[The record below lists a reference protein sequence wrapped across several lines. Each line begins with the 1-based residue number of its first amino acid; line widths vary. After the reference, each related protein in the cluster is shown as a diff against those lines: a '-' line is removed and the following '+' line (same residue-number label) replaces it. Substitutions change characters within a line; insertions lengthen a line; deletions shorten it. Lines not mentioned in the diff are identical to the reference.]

1 MKKRILIIDDERD
14 LGDLIKNVL
23 IKEGYLVDNAFSLEE
38 AGEKLKFH
46 PEVILLD
53 NNLPDGSGLQYLKDH
68 YDLFPLCSV
77 IIITSDPQESFRLDP
92 CWNGITAFLQKPF
105 TMKSMRELIN
115 KAA

>member
-53 NNLPDGSGLQYLKDH
+53 NNLPDGSALQNVKDH
-68 YDLFPLCSV
+68 YDLFLLCSV
-77 IIITSDPQESFRLDP
+77 SSLLHQIPRNPSGLIPF
-92 CWNGITAFLQKPF
+92 GTALPPSCRNHLQ
-105 TMKSMRELIN
+105 
-115 KAA
+115 